1 MGALDPEA
9 SVQPITRRAGALGAL
24 MDEYERA
31 ARELAQIVAPLTQA
45 SYLAPRDRETADE
58 DCRSIHTVVNH
69 VVRSGY
75 RYLGYLRAALD
86 LPFETPDFQV
96 DTPLDGRHELE
107 TLALETAATF
117 EGRWDMTDAQLEAP
131 RIQSHWG
138 PVYNLEQLA
147 EHAIVHLLRHR
158 RQIERFLTETRF
170 MGERR

>member
-1 MGALDPEA
+1 MK
-9 SVQPITRRAGALGAL
+9 PITRRAGALGAL

-31 ARELAQIVAPLTQA
+31 ARELAQLVAPLTQV
-45 SYLAPRDRETADE
+45 SYLALRDRETADE

-75 RYLGYLRAALD
+75 RYVGYLRTALD
-86 LPFETPDFQV
+86 LPFETPDFAV
-96 DTPLDGRHELE
+96 GTPLDARHELE

-117 EGRWDMTDAQLEAP
+117 EGRWDLTGDQLWATTL
-131 RIQSHWG
+131 QSRWG
-138 PVYNLEQLA
+138 PVYNLEQLV

-158 RQIERFLTETRF
+158 RQVERFLTETKF